1 MSARFVKFAL
11 ACLVVMGTA
20 LEASALPIVNVVDPA
35 NPVTALSIDNLE
47 INGALYDVAF
57 VISDTA
63 VFDGDPEA
71 ATIAIDDALN
81 AAATPAFVLA
91 GGHVIDNFSVH
102 NAAGAWVHAAS
113 SLFSPASWM
122 VTKQGATPSTDTNI
136 NYVRA
141 QFTPVAPAV
150 PEPASLILLGT
161 GIVGVGFARRKRQ
174 Q

>member
-63 VFDGDPEA
+63 VFDGDPEV
-71 ATIAIDDALN
+71 ATMAIDDALN

-91 GGHVIDNFSVH
+91 GGIVIDNFSVH
-102 NAAGAWVHAAS
+102 NAAGAWAHATSA
-113 SLFSPASWM
+113 PASWM